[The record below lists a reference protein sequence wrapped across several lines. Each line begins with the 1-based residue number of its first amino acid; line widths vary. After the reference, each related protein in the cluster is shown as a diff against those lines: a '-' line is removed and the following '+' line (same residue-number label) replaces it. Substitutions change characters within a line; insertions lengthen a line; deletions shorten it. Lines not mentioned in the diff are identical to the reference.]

1 MTLHKH
7 NQVMDGT
14 AEPELDSEVI
24 VVPPWRRPGGSPL
37 DPLLLSSSHPRRSRP
52 VGPVYFTLTPL
63 NFDRDYESRSDILR
77 KKNQYFT
84 KTPLHW
90 SLIRLDIPFPW
101 FGRRSLFPAANG
113 GREFSSDAQP
123 LLQPAGMSP
132 VAHWRLPLPLV
143 PPPAPSS
150 SSRQTSSIP
159 ESTLGFGAR
168 PAGGLALLAISSCG
182 ALFLFP
188 ELPSATCWC

>member
-1 MTLHKH
+1 MAPILKITLKLFSKAH
-7 NQVMDGT
+7 MSRT
-14 AEPELDSEVI
+14 CI
-24 VVPPWRRPGGSPL
+24 
-37 DPLLLSSSHPRRSRP
+37 SSHDP
-52 VGPVYFTLTPL
+52 
-63 NFDRDYESRSDILR
+63 E
-77 KKNQYFT
+77 
-84 KTPLHW
+84 
-90 SLIRLDIPFPW
+90 
-101 FGRRSLFPAANG
+101 
-113 GREFSSDAQP
+113 
-123 LLQPAGMSP
+123 LQPAGMSP